1 MGRENR
7 LKLAEKGGGSA
18 KWRLQTFFGKMAAHG
33 FEPWAMEWSTELPG
47 FGRNRAKNKGKSPQT
62 GRNRW
67 KIINDY
73 YRKRSHA
80 IFRVMTSSVGILRS
94 RTAKISRENF
104 KILEYQ
110 IENGSN
116 RPKLVR
122 IGILAYIWM
131 R

>member
-33 FEPWAMEWSTELPG
+33 FEPWAMELPG
-47 FGRNRAKNKGKSPQT
+47 FGRNRAKNRRKSPQT

-67 KIINDY
+67 KIINDC

-80 IFRVMTSSVGILRS
+80 LLRVMTSSVGILRS
-94 RTAKISRENF
+94 RTAQISREHF
-104 KILEYQ
+104 
-110 IENGSN
+110 
-116 RPKLVR
+116 
-122 IGILAYIWM
+122 
-131 R
+131 